1 MAPMT
6 LVNHLQGAD
15 NDVFRSNVADPPD
28 PYVRIQ
34 IAKSDPDLMLRFY
47 RKLSSEIL

>member
-28 PYVRIQ
+28 PSVRIQ
-34 IAKSDPDLMLRFY
+34 IAKSDPDPMLRFY